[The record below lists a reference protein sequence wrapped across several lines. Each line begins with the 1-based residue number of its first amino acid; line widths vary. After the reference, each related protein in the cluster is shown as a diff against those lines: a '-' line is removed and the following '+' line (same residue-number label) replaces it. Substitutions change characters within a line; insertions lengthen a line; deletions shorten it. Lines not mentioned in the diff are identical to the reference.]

1 MTKTNFDMDA
11 ALKQLREGKDLTGKD
26 GILTPLIKQLT
37 EAAMQAELEEHLS
50 DKEQSNRKNGSTS
63 KTVKSPAGSFELDTP
78 RDRAGSFEPQLVKK
92 HQTHLT
98 DELERKIIA
107 LFSLGTSY
115 QDIRMHIED
124 LYGIHVSNGTIN
136 AVTDKLLPELQAW
149 RERPLEAVY
158 PIVWLDAIH
167 YKIKENG
174 RFISKAVYTI
184 LGLNI
189 DGKKELLGL
198 YLSESEGAHHWLN
211 VLTDLHNRGVQDIL
225 IACVDGLKGFP
236 EAIES
241 IYPKTEVQHCIIH
254 QIRNSLKYVAS
265 KNQKA
270 FMADLKCV
278 YKAATL
284 SAAESALDDLETKWG
299 DKYPIVIQSWRN
311 KWATLSAYF
320 KYPDYVRT
328 VIYTTNA
335 VEAVHRQ
342 FRKLTKTKGGFSN
355 EGSLLKLLYAG
366 MLKATERWSHPVQN
380 WNLTLSQLTIHF
392 EGRLDGHIDL

>member
-136 AVTDKLLPELQAW
+136 TVTDKLLPELQAW

-254 QIRNSLKYVAS
+254 QIRNSMKYVAS

-355 EGSLLKLLYAG
+355 ESSLLKLLYAG

-380 WNLTLSQLTIHF
+380 WNLTLSQLSIHF
-392 EGRLDGHIDL
+392 DGRLDDHIDL